1 MSIIKHM
8 EIRNLKE
15 ELMKNR
21 SLNNYP
27 CSSGDYLAHSTL
39 KTTEKLTLSM
49 CPQRLK
55 REPRPLDY
63 PTSPHWLTP
72 DPFSPDSKPNRLL
85 MGHQGQSWA
94 NLLAQ
99 QSSVFSLSCFCVLFP
114 SSAPCSWALSVP
126 GGDSLLLLEQKYLIS
141 INLPEL
147 VSHRVICI
155 SSLISD

>member
-49 CPQRLK
+49 WPTKTEEGAQTIRL
-55 REPRPLDY
+55 PY
-63 PTSPHWLTP
+63 LTT
-72 DPFSPDSKPNRLL
+72 
-85 MGHQGQSWA
+85 
-94 NLLAQ
+94 LAH
-99 QSSVFSLSCFCVLFP
+99 S
-114 SSAPCSWALSVP
+114 
-126 GGDSLLLLEQKYLIS
+126 
-141 INLPEL
+141 
-147 VSHRVICI
+147 
-155 SSLISD
+155 